1 MDTLILTS
9 LLVLEYL
16 RSPAKNL
23 SHFFQAIWLIGNVFR
38 GDFHG
43 LPEAI
48 TGLEDRLCDGGVS
61 LSPPIFFATLISILQ
76 IIFQNIP

>member
-48 TGLEDRLCDGGVS
+48 TGLGKIDCVMAVYHCLHQSS
-61 LSPPIFFATLISILQ
+61 LQ
-76 IIFQNIP
+76 R